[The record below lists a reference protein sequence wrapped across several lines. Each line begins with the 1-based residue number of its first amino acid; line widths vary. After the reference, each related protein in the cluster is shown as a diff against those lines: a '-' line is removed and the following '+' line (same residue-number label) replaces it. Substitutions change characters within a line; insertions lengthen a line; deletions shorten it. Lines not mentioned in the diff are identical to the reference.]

1 MNVSINN
8 ILYLLGAVLG
18 ILTLLASGS
27 NTPSFFSRGRFL
39 RLLRDE
45 NRDLDDALRKLRK
58 LYYTDY
64 DYFIAIP
71 ALVILVLEAISGK
84 IKFTQETGLL
94 ILSIV
99 YNAFLIFHAINMSK
113 LTPLYK
119 KNTVEITEP
128 LRKIIDSTRIA
139 DTIFVWVVFVLVLLT
154 ADNYLYNQ
162 ALSESLPQLTL
173 LSVAGIGLIAFIL
186 FLSALRIRHIEQI
199 FLLKLNREG
208 KLALILVKI
217 RLKRQ
222 DAPITG
228 ELITLDF
235 STFVVQETDG
245 YKLSLEY
252 NKVETVSV
260 KYNKKN
266 KEMS

>member
-8 ILYLLGAVLG
+8 ILYLLGAVLS

-27 NTPSFFSRGRFL
+27 NIPSFFSRGRFL

-45 NRDLDDALRKLRK
+45 NRYLDDALRKLRK
-58 LYYTDY
+58 LHYSDY
-64 DYFIAIP
+64 DYFIMIP

-84 IKFTQETGLL
+84 IKFTQETSLL
-94 ILSIV
+94 ILLIV
-99 YNAFLIFHAINMSK
+99 YNAFLIFHSISMSK

-139 DTIFVWVVFVLVLLT
+139 DTIIIWAVFVLVLLT

-162 ALSESLPQLTL
+162 ALSESLLQLTL
-173 LSVAGIGLIAFIL
+173 LSVAGVGVISFIV

-199 FLLKLNREG
+199 FLFKLNREG
-208 KLALILVKI
+208 KLAPISVKI

-222 DAPITG
+222 DAQITG
-228 ELITLDF
+228 NLVTLDF
-235 STFVVQETDG
+235 STFVIQEADG

-252 NKVETVSV
+252 NKVETVSA
-260 KYNKKN
+260 KSNQKN
-266 KEMS
+266 KEMP